1 MEMKEKIETQ
11 DAPTAIGPY
20 SQAISA
26 GGFIFTSGQIALISG
41 TLDLDMA
48 DIRTET
54 KRVMTNLNAVLQAA
68 GSNMDHV
75 VKTTIYLTDM
85 TFYGDVND
93 VYASFFNGVA
103 PAREAVQVAGLPK
116 GVHVEISMIAIKA

>member
-1 MEMKEKIETQ
+1 MKEKIETQ

-20 SQAISA
+20 SQAILA

-54 KRVMTNLNAVLQAA
+54 KRVMINLNAVLQAA

-85 TFYGDVND
+85 AFYSDVND

>member
-1 MEMKEKIETQ
+1 
-11 DAPTAIGPY
+11 
-20 SQAISA
+20 
-26 GGFIFTSGQIALISG
+26 
-41 TLDLDMA
+41 MA

-54 KRVMTNLNAVLQAA
+54 KRVMINLDAVLKAA
-68 GSNMDHV
+68 GSKMDHV

-85 TFYGDVND
+85 NFYGDVND